1 MSERMTDDVR
11 GSHDVLAEL
20 SADRVIA
27 VIRAPEI
34 PDAAALCDA
43 LVAGGIRWIEF
54 TFTTPGLAAH
64 LRRAASGTGY
74 RVGAGTVMTAV
85 QAQEAIGAGAAFLV
99 TPGCRPAVA
108 EVAGAAGI
116 PVVMGALTPTEV
128 AQAYDLGAVAVKIF
142 PARAVGP
149 RYFGDLA
156 GPYPDV
162 PLVASGG
169 VDAGNAAAFLAAGAR
184 AVCAGSGVVPPDAV
198 AAADWSGITD
208 RAKAFVKALG

>member
-1 MSERMTDDVR
+1 
-11 GSHDVLAEL
+11 
-20 SADRVIA
+20 
-27 VIRAPEI
+27 
-34 PDAAALCDA
+34 
-43 LVAGGIRWIEF
+43 
-54 TFTTPGLAAH
+54 
-64 LRRAASGTGY
+64 
-74 RVGAGTVMTAV
+74 
-85 QAQEAIGAGAAFLV
+85 
-99 TPGCRPAVA
+99 
-108 EVAGAAGI
+108 
-116 PVVMGALTPTEV
+116 MGALTPTEV

-156 GPYPDV
+156 GPYPGI

-169 VDAGNAAAFLAAGAR
+169 VDSGNAAAFLAAGAR